1 MTVDIWSDIMC
12 PFCYIGKRHF
22 EMALEQFAHRD
33 QVQVIWHSF
42 QLDPG
47 IPSPMPEKVT
57 VYDYLAKRKGI
68 SYDDSVSMHRNVVE
82 MAKAAGLAYN
92 FETAVVANSF
102 DAHRLVQLGRE
113 HKKGDEIEE
122 RLFRAYFTEGRDI
135 SDHKTLVEL
144 GTDVGLNQDE
154 VSFALTSDDYAYKV
168 NQDLQAADTLGIRG
182 VPFFVFAGK
191 YAVSGAMP
199 VEGFTEA
206 LEKVWREK

>member
-1 MTVDIWSDIMC
+1 MC

-22 EMALEQFAHRD
+22 EMALERFEYRD
-33 QVQVIWHSF
+33 RVAVIWHSF

-47 IPSPMPEKVT
+47 LPSPMPEKVT
-57 VYDYLAKRKGI
+57 VYDYLVKRKGI
-68 SYDDSVSMHRNVVE
+68 SYDDSVSMHRSVVA
-82 MAKAAGLAYN
+82 MARAAGLEYN
-92 FETAVVANSF
+92 FDRAIVANSF
-102 DAHRLVQLGRE
+102 DAHRLVQLARE
-113 HKKGDEIEE
+113 HKKSDEMEE

-144 GTDVGLNQDE
+144 GTDAGLSQDE
-154 VSFALTSDDYAYKV
+154 VSFALTRDDYAYKV

-199 VEGFTEA
+199 VEGFLEA
-206 LEKVWREK
+206 LEKVWQKS

>member
-22 EMALEQFAHRD
+22 EMALEQFEHRD
-33 QVQVIWHSF
+33 QVKVIWHSF

-47 IPSPMPEKVT
+47 IPSPMQEKIT

-68 SYDDSVSMHRNVVE
+68 SYGDSVSMHRNVVE
-82 MAKAAGLAYN
+82 MAKAAGLEYN
-92 FETAVVANSF
+92 FEQAVVANSF

-191 YAVSGAMP
+191 YALSGAMP
-199 VEGFTEA
+199 VEGFVEA
-206 LEKVWREK
+206 LEKVWNPA